1 MLIGH
6 DELKN
11 YVGGTTWADVCSR
24 LSQMRVK
31 FLTRPDGKPVTT
43 ISAFE
48 EAMRLRKPKTQTQT
62 IAEEQQVEIEVQ

>member
-1 MLIGH
+1 MLVGH

-11 YVGGTTWADVCSR
+11 FIGGTTWADVCSR

-48 EAMRLRKPKTQTQT
+48 EAMRIRKPKTPTPT
-62 IAEEQQVEIEVQ
+62 EEQQVEIEVQ

>member
-48 EAMRLRKPKTQTQT
+48 EAMRLRKPKAQTPT
-62 IAEEQQVEIEVQ
+62 EEQQVEIEVQ